1 MKKGNDLG
9 IINKMSYEERDRPG
23 NAQDERRGLQDG
35 VCAGEQGEGVVG
47 IFGEVEL
54 RICFLIGCQN
64 LSLFLAIMFTSCNL
78 SIFYI
83 EK

>member
-47 IFGEVEL
+47 IFGEVEF